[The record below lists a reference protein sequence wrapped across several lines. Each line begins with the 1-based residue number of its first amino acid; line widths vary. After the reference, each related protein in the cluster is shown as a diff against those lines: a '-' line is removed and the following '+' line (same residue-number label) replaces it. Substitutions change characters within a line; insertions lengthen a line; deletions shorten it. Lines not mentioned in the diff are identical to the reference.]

1 MCPYS
6 SPWLGAS
13 ATWGPFPPNLPFLEQ
28 IQVFVHANALKSLS
42 VNMAIPNITIIGS
55 LNTDLITRT
64 SRIPAAGETLISSSY
79 DTGCGGKGANQAVAC
94 ARLSRAKGSR
104 VEEAG
109 CTVNMIGAVGDDMFG
124 RELIDGLVSNGIG
137 VDGVRVKG
145 GEKSGVAVIIVEEES
160 GENRILMSPNANY
173 ALRPSDFERLPDPL
187 PDLIILQLEI
197 PLVTVLHI
205 LKFAREKN
213 VDVLLNPAPA
223 VKLPREAYSAVHHLV
238 VNETE
243 ASIITSTTAQ
253 QHSWAL
259 WGDHMERL
267 IDLGIPHV
275 LITLGAEGV
284 IYIDTETQR
293 VSRVLGEKVTVVD
306 STGAGDTFVGA
317 YAGMLA
323 KYGKVFTNFHSM
335 MHLVAFANRAAA
347 KAVQKG
353 GAQSAIPWRNEVSL
367 EDILASAG
375 SGISYDEW
383 KQGVDPAIR
392 KQIDRADKK

>member
-1 MCPYS
+1 MQVN
-6 SPWLGAS
+6 A
-13 ATWGPFPPNLPFLEQ
+13 FKFLT
-28 IQVFVHANALKSLS
+28 ANM
-42 VNMAIPNITIIGS
+42 VVPNITIIGS

-94 ARLSRAKGSR
+94 ARLSRAKDSR

-124 RELIDGLVSNGIG
+124 RDLINGLVSNGIG
-137 VDGVRVKG
+137 VDEVRVKA

-205 LKFAREKN
+205 LKIAREKD
-213 VDVLLNPAPA
+213 VEVLLNPAPA

-267 IDLGIPHV
+267 IDLGIRHV

-284 IYIDTETQR
+284 IYIDTEVQR
-293 VSRVLGEKVTVVD
+293 VLRVLGEKVTVVD

-323 KYGKVFTNFHSM
+323 RSGKEFRDFHTM
-335 MHLVAFANRAAA
+335 MHVVACANRAAA
-347 KAVQKG
+347 KTVQKG
-353 GAQSAIPWRNEVSL
+353 GVQSAIPWRNEVSL
-367 EDILASAG
+367 ENILASAG
-375 SGISYDEW
+375 SGISFDEW

-392 KQIDRADKK
+392 QWTDRTKKE